1 MYMEKN
7 ESTFLNRKALK
18 LTVSDNELVLSC
30 KDAW

>member
-1 MYMEKN
+1 MEKN

-18 LTVSDNELVLSC
+18 LTVSDNELVLSS